1 MRLNFTRPRLGAL
14 CVLFILAIAKVC
26 AQTTISYDGVS
37 YSLYSFDDTGE
48 RYAEVTGVAST
59 FTGGSLTILD
69 EITEGGV
76 TYGVAAIE
84 NRAFAS
90 CTTLTSITIPEN
102 VMVGISAFSGC
113 TGLKSITIPS
123 AIAFGRYAFNGCTSL
138 SEIYIK
144 GVMSSENVSTLN
156 SILPTTGTTRNFY
169 IPVGSSASY
178 SELSNANLVE
188 CIVTIGSTGY
198 ATICSATSALDFTGT
213 GITPY
218 IVTNSPVISS
228 ENGSTKVSLE
238 PISDYVVPN
247 QEGVILQGAAGT
259 YIINTASDKDKISG
273 NLLIGTTETTQLTNG
288 EYTYYV
294 LAKLSGTELGVGF
307 SKVVSG
313 TYLAAGKAY
322 LQDNASSGINAASL
336 EFTFGEATSIDK
348 IEASN
353 GKTTG
358 ETYYTLSGLRVDNPT
373 KGLYVK
379 NGQKVFIK

>member
-1 MRLNFTRPRLGAL
+1 MRLIFTRPKLVAL
-14 CVLFILAIAKVC
+14 CVLFTLAIAKVC
-26 AQTTISYDGVS
+26 AVTTTD
-37 YSLYSFDDTGE
+37 
-48 RYAEVTGVAST
+48 
-59 FTGGSLTILD
+59 
-69 EITEGGV
+69 GGV
-76 TYGVAAIE
+76 TYTLYSSRFLGNYAVVTCVDNSSSVVIKDKITDNGTTYDVNSIGIE
-84 NRAFAS
+84 AFAG
-90 CTTLTSITIPEN
+90 CETLEAITIPQN
-102 VMVGISAFSGC
+102 VVVGAGAFYGC

-123 AIAFGRYAFNGCTSL
+123 EIAFGQLAFEGCTSL

-144 GVMSSENVSTLN
+144 GVMSSENVNTLN

-169 IPVGSSASY
+169 IPIGSSASY
-178 SELSNANLVE
+178 SALSNANLVE

-238 PISDYVVPN
+238 AISDYIVPN
-247 QEGVILQGAAGT
+247 QEGVILQGTAGT
-259 YIINTASDKDKISG
+259 YIINTTDDKDKISG
-273 NLLIGTTETTQLTNG
+273 NLLIGTTERTQLTNG
-288 EYTYYV
+288 EYTCYILAV
-294 LAKLSGTELGVGF
+294 LKDSELGVGF

-336 EFTFGEATSIDK
+336 EFTFGEATSIDE
-348 IEASN
+348 IEATN

-379 NGQKVFIK
+379 KGQKVFIK